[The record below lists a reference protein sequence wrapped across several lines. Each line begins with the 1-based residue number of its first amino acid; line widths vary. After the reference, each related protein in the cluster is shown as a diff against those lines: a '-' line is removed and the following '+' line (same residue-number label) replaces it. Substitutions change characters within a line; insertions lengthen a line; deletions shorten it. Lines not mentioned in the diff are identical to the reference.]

1 MEQIAS
7 IYAQALFSAA
17 ADKNKV
23 DAVRDQL
30 AQFTQAVNES
40 KDLQLF
46 LFSPYFSGDEKA
58 AGLRRIIEDAEPEF
72 INFLELLAQKHRLP
86 AMHRIQ
92 ARYEDLWA
100 EENKLLPVTVTSA
113 VALPSET
120 IEKIGQS
127 VEAQTGRKVVLSS
140 QVNDKIIG
148 GLVLR
153 VGNMVLDASISNRL
167 ERLRKHV
174 TAAAV

>member
-7 IYAQALFSAA
+7 TYAKALFSAA

-30 AQFTQAVNES
+30 AQFTQAVNDS

-58 AGLRRIIEDAEPEF
+58 AGLRRIVEDAEPEF

-100 EENKLLPVTVTSA
+100 EEKKLLPVTVTSA
-113 VALPSET
+113 VELPSET

-174 TAAAV
+174 SAAAV